1 MIDYSKIKPN
11 TLVYGLYKTTHPCN
25 YRSVALNCFFLNPID
40 ALELKEYLVDR
51 GEFAY
56 YTSLDSTYG
65 QIFQG
70 GITYNGAKPILY
82 ENVRDYFAHSM
93 GSDGKDM

>member
-1 MIDYSKIKPN
+1 MIDKNNIKPN
-11 TLVYGLYKTTHPCN
+11 TKVYGLYKTTHSCN
-25 YRSVALNCFFLNPID
+25 YKRVALNCFFLNPID

-82 ENVRDYFAHSM
+82 ESIREYFEKSM
-93 GSDGKDM
+93 ENDGKDM